1 MANSDPLYY
10 PSWSYNENPNDPSV
24 DQTSVDKDKEIWQ
37 KLCDYVG
44 KRQGP
49 KNTVAKRLLTDLLI
63 HEMGKENF
71 IYHQQYMKKSSKDK
85 RQATFGGQ
93 VKVVDPENA
102 PATKNILFKNV
113 APFPVPKD
121 PNDKFPIKEGSYYNF
136 RIRGRTFNGKVTSD
150 NTDPVVFDK
159 NTITMQIATGNYQ
172 RKVNGCDIFDLKDK
186 DGEKPFDLNGDDL
199 RVPRKDIDVVE
210 NEVLRP
216 YLKFLRFVDEA
227 FNLPDQSVDC
237 NSDERMIMLL
247 DHLRKLL
254 IDSKLDITGHPW
266 RRVEANYKYDNET
279 KKILDKNP
287 YEKEPPKKKSKT
299 LSFPDYDS
307 DTGRRRDYKEDDKI
321 TVAGKTYILKDARN
335 QSDPTAGP
343 SGWVQIT
350 NGTEPYSLL
359 DIDKQRIEVDALL
372 WTREHTEPSVYDLFE
387 VLRIPKSVTLEMAL
401 NDTITILED
410 RKDSRIN
417 TPHEWEPSI
426 YTFYGNKRN
435 RTRKDIWESALVN
448 CLRSTKTDSYVRA
461 IVDHIFLNPMLQ
473 NGKTPY
479 TLLNNEG
486 EMKSKAFESFDGELA
501 QNFATHLRAG
511 QDSAKFLMI
520 LKLPWPETKKHLRKQ
535 PERNRYYP
543 EAFVQARYPDIFYL
557 NLQAEHDAC
566 DRLRRTAHAL
576 SLSRERGM
584 PVIQRPQVVAP
595 DAFHTDYETLPL
607 PKIVSAD
614 ANGTYKGPSKGREYW
629 DGADPNFVQEY
640 GREAYRSGKTPRIYT
655 EPISRHP
662 LYPSSIKANFDS

>member
-1 MANSDPLYY
+1 MANNVQRNNSDPLLY
-10 PSWSYNENPNDPSV
+10 PSWSYNETYENDRSIDQSSV
-24 DQTSVDKDKEIWQ
+24 DRTSIDKDKEIWQ
-37 KLCDYVG
+37 KLFDYVD
-44 KRQGP
+44 KRQRAN
-49 KNTVAKRLLTDLLI
+49 NTFSKQLLTELLV

-71 IYHQQYMKKSSKDK
+71 IYHQQYMKKSPKDK

-93 VKVVDPENA
+93 LGRQMEVIDPKSTSDP
-102 PATKNILFKNV
+102 PAKIIIDILFKNV
-113 APFPVPKD
+113 APFPVPKNE
-121 PNDKFPIKEGSYYNF
+121 NDKFPIKIGSYYNF
-136 RIRGRTFNGKVTSD
+136 RIRGRTFNGKVISD
-150 NTDPVVFDK
+150 NAEPVVVFNK
-159 NTITMQIATGNYQ
+159 RTITMQIATGNYQ
-172 RKVNGCDIFDLKDK
+172 RKVDGCDIFDLKDR
-186 DGEKPFDLNGDDL
+186 DGERLFPLNGDL
-199 RVPRKDIDVVE
+199 KVPRKDIDVVE

-227 FNLPDQSVDC
+227 FNLPDQRVDC
-237 NSDERMIMLL
+237 NSDERMIMIL

-279 KKILDKNP
+279 KKILDKENNP
-287 YEKEPPKKKSKT
+287 YKKKPPKKKKPEQP
-299 LSFPDYDS
+299 F
-307 DTGRRRDYKEDDKI
+307 
-321 TVAGKTYILKDARN
+321 N
-335 QSDPTAGP
+335 
-343 SGWVQIT
+343 
-350 NGTEPYSLL
+350 LL
-359 DIDKQRIEVDALL
+359 DIDKQRIELDATL
-372 WTREHTEPSVYDLFE
+372 WTRREYGNGYKRTDPSIYDLFE
-387 VLRIPKSVTLEMAL
+387 VLGIRKNLTLKEAL
-401 NDTITILED
+401 IAADGILFT
-410 RKDSRIN
+410 RKNRPS
-417 TPHEWEPSI
+417 HKWEPSI
-426 YTFYGNKRN
+426 YTFYGDKRN
-435 RTRKDIWESALVN
+435 RTREDIWESALVN
-448 CLRSTKTDSYVRA
+448 CLRSKDEESYLSA

-473 NGKTPY
+473 NDNYLFQDVTFAQAKRE
-479 TLLNNEG
+479 LNRDLETAEG
-486 EMKSKAFESFDGELA
+486 RLKSKAFESFDGELA

-520 LKLPWPETKKHLRKQ
+520 LKLAWPETKKHLRKQ

-543 EAFVQARYPDIFYL
+543 EAFVEARYPDIFYL

-607 PKIVSAD
+607 PKIVSTD
-614 ANGTYKGPSKGREYW
+614 ANGKYAGEGAKRKYW

-662 LYPSSIKANFDS
+662 LYPSSIKAKFDS